1 MADPGMGQEPALD
14 LAIVIVNYN
23 TRDLLRD
30 CLASIYASRLA
41 CSYQVIVVDNASR
54 DGSADMVA
62 STFPQ
67 VHLLRQESNAGYAAA
82 NNAGLCAAGFRAG
95 QAAPRY
101 VLLLNPDTLLQPDA
115 LTGMLEFM
123 EAHPEAGAA
132 GPRLVRQ
139 DGTLDRACRRSFPT
153 PEVALYRLSGLARL
167 FPRSRRFGRY
177 NLDYLDPNETAE
189 VDSLVGAFMLIRGPV
204 LDAVGLLDERFFMYG
219 EDIDLCYRIK
229 EQGWR
234 IFYYPAVTVL
244 HYKGAASSQRSRQ
257 SIVHFYEAMQ
267 LFHDKHYRARTFFL
281 LNWAIRAGIAA
292 LGAIAVLRNE
302 LRAPAR
308 RRVASA

>member
-1 MADPGMGQEPALD
+1 MD

-23 TRDLLRD
+23 TRELLRD
-30 CLASIYASRLA
+30 CLCSVFASRLT
-41 CSYQVIVVDNASR
+41 CSYQVFVVDNASR

-62 STFPQ
+62 ASFPQ
-67 VHLLRQESNAGYAAA
+67 VRVLRQQDNAGYAAA
-82 NNAGLCAAGFRAG
+82 NNAGLRAAGFGGG
-95 QAAPRY
+95 QVPRY
-101 VLLLNPDTLLQPDA
+101 VLLLNPDTLLQPGDLA
-115 LTGMLEFM
+115 AMLGFLE
-123 EAHPEAGAA
+123 EHPEAGAV

-139 DGTLDRACRRSFPT
+139 DGTLDRACRRSFPS
-153 PEVALYRLSGLARL
+153 PEVALYRLSGLSRL

-177 NLDYLDPNETAE
+177 NLEYLDPNETTE

-234 IFYYPAVTVL
+234 IYYYPAVTVL
-244 HYKGAASSQRSRQ
+244 HYKGASSSQRSRE
-257 SIVHFYEAMQ
+257 SIVHFYQAMR

-281 LNWAIRAGIAA
+281 LNWAIHAGIAV
-292 LGAIAVLRNE
+292 LGAWAVLRNE
-302 LRAPAR
+302 LRAPAH